1 MVDDTAGGET
11 APQEYK
17 ELLIKTARM
26 YAMSQKAEVE
36 NPLDVTGL
44 ALAAFED
51 MPLRQALV
59 FVRSNEQN
67 LEDLAWAFRN
77 SNTAEEFEQRLKELK
92 EPPEQAGR
100 PPTQEG
106 SQ

>member
-1 MVDDTAGGET
+1 MAEGANSGGT
-11 APQEYK
+11 DPQRDK

-26 YAMSQKAEVE
+26 YAMCQKAEVE
-36 NPLDVTGL
+36 NPWDVTGL

-51 MPLRQALV
+51 MPLREALI

-77 SNTAEEFEQRLKELK
+77 SNSAEEFEQRLKEINLLSK
-92 EPPEQAGR
+92 QAGR

-106 SQ
+106 SP